1 MLKAKLYAIFAG
13 ILVVLMTII
22 KVLSGQ
28 NRRNKKRAKRAE
40 AQVVFKEKVEDADT
54 ELSKDL
60 SSRKAKISK
69 EIKDGEE
76 VTSLSDPNNWD

>member
-13 ILVVLMTII
+13 IGLFLLGLV
-22 KVLSGQ
+22 KVLWGRSQ
-28 NRRNKKRAKRAE
+28 KQKKRAERAE
-40 AQVVFKEKVEDADT
+40 AGLQRQSDVQEADT

-60 SSRKAKISK
+60 SSRKARISK

-76 VTSLSDPNNWD
+76 VTSLSDPNSDW